1 MEPSLLAELRR
12 KSAEQAGTCTE
23 YLRASWAAP
32 VVRLI
37 NRGGSMLVLYKFYL
51 KIKKMKEWSS
61 ELCDSVF
68 FPSSRC
74 LLASLYLV
82 RGGFLSFSRMQ
93 LICSQ
98 NHFLSRWWCNWT
110 ITGNDPQLHR
120 ATSQSISTTPIF
132 GEMSCDGL
140 LKVKYFQSWSIWLH
154 ATWTWTDTYTL
165 YVTLFSR
172 SFIHDFI

>member
-1 MEPSLLAELRR
+1 MYWIPESQLSCSSSQTDKQRR
-12 KSAEQAGTCTE
+12 FNACFTQILSQD
-23 YLRASWAAP
+23 
-32 VVRLI
+32 
-37 NRGGSMLVLYKFYL
+37 
-51 KIKKMKEWSS
+51 KKMKEWSS

-132 GEMSCDGL
+132 GEMSRDGL